1 MEFWQ
6 LGNTTV
12 RSGMR
17 LKDGVAAFV
26 EAGMTDGGIRG
37 EEGDI
42 RCRNALGRAGIV
54 KLGTDKTNSVGRK
67 WRAAMGK
74 LGFLYPEVKNKWGF
88 QQSELG
94 IMDGVTPSGYALV
107 KADTVPAIQD
117 CFLRAMSVPTLETE
131 RGTLFAPLIW
141 VLNILLELEKKS
153 GKPCISF
160 FEMAAV
166 VQVTNPDDGI
176 DEVVSR
182 ILELRILRANAASK
196 RRFDKQYFEKESG
209 DMGCNPHT
217 FKDYAD
223 MNIRYLKAS
232 GLVQA
237 YGKGIALVPEK
248 HELAESLTQ
257 VDSSQMTR
265 LELYRE
271 LCNGAHLPTDNAEIA
286 LKVLKNQ
293 LSQAKQMGL
302 LVDVDWASLNTARE
316 INAARYRIEEQISG
330 KKEEIFAH
338 EQASQW
344 EEIAKYMGMLE
355 KNKDKLVLDEENE
368 VELRIPRD
376 ERPAYLE
383 WILWRAFL
391 AIDTLVNKPY
401 EVRSFKIDQ
410 DFLPV
415 GTAPGNRPDLIAEFR
430 NFVIVIEVT
439 LSESSRQEAMEGEP
453 VRRHVA
459 DAVEKY
465 SKQGKPVFG
474 LFIAKNID
482 SNTAE
487 TFRIGV
493 WYNKED
499 KKLELNI
506 IPFTIAQFKNIFEY
520 LFRSGTASPDQ
531 MLRIM
536 TVCQKDRTLDAPLWK
551 NSINSRVEILTTEII
566 NNYEV

>member
-166 VQVTNPDDGI
+166 VQVANPDDGI

-551 NSINSRVEILTTEII
+551 NSINSRVEILTKEII

>member
-26 EAGMTDGGIRG
+26 EAGMTEGGIRG
-37 EEGDI
+37 HDGDI
-42 RCRNALGRAGIV
+42 RCRNILGRAGIV
-54 KLGTDKTNSVGRK
+54 RLGTDNTNSVGRK

-74 LGFLYPEVKNKWGF
+74 LGFLYPNVERKWGF

-117 CFLRAMSVPTLETE
+117 CFLRAMSVPTSETE
-131 RGTLFAPLIW
+131 EGTLFAPLIW

-153 GKPCISF
+153 GKPCVSF

-217 FKDYAD
+217 FRDYAD

-248 HELAESLTQ
+248 RELAESLTQ

-271 LCNGAHLPTDNAEIA
+271 LCNGAHLPTDNAETA
-286 LKVLKNQ
+286 LRVLKNQ
-293 LSQAKQMGL
+293 LSQAKQMGV
-302 LVDVDWASLNTARE
+302 LVDIDWTSLNTARE

-330 KKEEIFAH
+330 RKEEIFAH

-344 EEIAKYMGMLE
+344 EEIAEYMGMLE

-415 GTAPGNRPDLIAEFR
+415 GTAPGNRPDLVAEFR

-465 SKQGKPVFG
+465 SKQGKPVYG

-499 KKLELNI
+499 EKLELNI
-506 IPFTIAQFKNIFEY
+506 IPFTITQFKNIFEC
-520 LFRSGTASPDQ
+520 LFRSDTVSPEH

-536 TVCQKDRTLDAPLWK
+536 KICQRDRTLDAPLWK
-551 NSINSRVEILTTEII
+551 RSINSHVELITGEK
-566 NNYEV
+566 YK

>member
-74 LGFLYPEVKNKWGF
+74 LGFLYPEVKSKWGF

-459 DAVEKY
+459 DVVEKY

-551 NSINSRVEILTTEII
+551 NSINSRVEILTKEII

>member
-1 MEFWQ
+1 
-6 LGNTTV
+6 
-12 RSGMR
+12 
-17 LKDGVAAFV
+17 
-26 EAGMTDGGIRG
+26 
-37 EEGDI
+37 
-42 RCRNALGRAGIV
+42 
-54 KLGTDKTNSVGRK
+54 
-67 WRAAMGK
+67 
-74 LGFLYPEVKNKWGF
+74 
-88 QQSELG
+88 
-94 IMDGVTPSGYALV
+94 
-107 KADTVPAIQD
+107 
-117 CFLRAMSVPTLETE
+117 
-131 RGTLFAPLIW
+131 
-141 VLNILLELEKKS
+141 
-153 GKPCISF
+153 
-160 FEMAAV
+160 MAAV

-551 NSINSRVEILTTEII
+551 NSINSRVEILTKEII

>member
-17 LKDGVAAFV
+17 LKDGVAALV
-26 EAGMTDGGIRG
+26 KAGMTEGGIRG
-37 EEGDI
+37 HDGDI
-42 RCRNALGRAGIV
+42 RYRNILGRAGIV
-54 KLGTDKTNSVGRK
+54 RLGTDNTNSVGRK

-74 LGFLYPEVKNKWGF
+74 LGFLYPKVENKWGF

-209 DMGCNPHT
+209 DMGCNPQT

-223 MNIRYLKAS
+223 MNIRYLKTS

-536 TVCQKDRTLDAPLWK
+536 TICQKDRTLDAPLWK
-551 NSINSRVEILTTEII
+551 NSINSRVEILTKEII

>member
-232 GLVQA
+232 GLVQV

-415 GTAPGNRPDLIAEFR
+415 GTAPGNRPDLVAEFR

-536 TVCQKDRTLDAPLWK
+536 TICQKDRTLDAPLWK
-551 NSINSRVEILTTEII
+551 NSINSRVEILTKEII

>member
-74 LGFLYPEVKNKWGF
+74 LGFLYPEVKNRWGF

-536 TVCQKDRTLDAPLWK
+536 TICQKDRTLDAPLWK
-551 NSINSRVEILTTEII
+551 NSINSRVEILTKEII

>member
-1 MEFWQ
+1 
-6 LGNTTV
+6 
-12 RSGMR
+12 MR

-248 HELAESLTQ
+248 HDLAESLTQ

-330 KKEEIFAH
+330 KKEEIFAY

-430 NFVIVIEVT
+430 NFVIVIEAT

-465 SKQGKPVFG
+465 SKQGKPVYG

-499 KKLELNI
+499 EKLDLSI

-536 TVCQKDRTLDAPLWK
+536 TICQKDRTLDAPLWK
-551 NSINSRVEILTTEII
+551 NSINSRVEMLTREII

>member
-551 NSINSRVEILTTEII
+551 NSINSRVEILTKEII

>member
-17 LKDGVAAFV
+17 LKDGVAALV
-26 EAGMTDGGIRG
+26 EAGMTEGGIRG
-37 EEGDI
+37 HDGDI
-42 RCRNALGRAGIV
+42 RYRNILGRAGIV
-54 KLGTDKTNSVGRK
+54 RLGTDNTNSVGRK

-74 LGFLYPEVKNKWGF
+74 LGFLYPKVEKKWGF

-176 DEVVSR
+176 NEVVSR

-302 LVDVDWASLNTARE
+302 LVNVDWASLNTARE
-316 INAARYRIEEQISG
+316 INAARYRIEERISG

-383 WILWRAFL
+383 WVLWRAFL

-474 LFIAKNID
+474 LFIAKDID

-487 TFRIGV
+487 TFRTGV

-506 IPFTIAQFKNIFEY
+506 MPFTIAQFKNIFEY
-520 LFRSGTASPDQ
+520 LFCSGTASPDQ
-531 MLRIM
+531 MLRMM
-536 TVCQKDRTLDAPLWK
+536 TICQKDRTLDAPLWK
-551 NSINSRVEILTTEII
+551 NSINSRVEILTKEII
-566 NNYEV
+566 NKYEV

>member
-439 LSESSRQEAMEGEP
+439 LSESSRQEAMESEP

-551 NSINSRVEILTTEII
+551 NSINSRVEILTKEII

>member
-37 EEGDI
+37 KEGDI

-74 LGFLYPEVKNKWGF
+74 LGFLYPKVEKKWGF

-117 CFLRAMSVPTLETE
+117 CFLRAMSVPTSETE
-131 RGTLFAPLIW
+131 KGTLFAPLIW
-141 VLNILLELEKKS
+141 VLNILLELEKRS
-153 GKPCISF
+153 GEPCASF

-176 DEVVSR
+176 AEVVSR
-182 ILELRILRANAASK
+182 ILELRTLRANAASK
-196 RRFDKQYFEKESG
+196 RRFDKQYFEKESK
-209 DMGCNPHT
+209 DMRCNPHT

-232 GLVQA
+232 GLIQA
-237 YGKGIALVPEK
+237 HGKGIALVPEK
-248 HELAESLTQ
+248 HELSESLTQ
-257 VDSSQMTR
+257 IDSSHMTR
-265 LELYRE
+265 LDLYRE
-271 LCNGAHLPTDNAEIA
+271 LCNGAHLPTDNAETA
-286 LKVLKNQ
+286 LRVLKDQ
-293 LSQAKQMGL
+293 LSRAKQMGV
-302 LVDVDWASLNTARE
+302 LVEIDWSSLNTAGE

-330 KKEEIFAH
+330 KKEEIFAR

-344 EEIAKYMGMLE
+344 KEIAEYMEMLE
-355 KNKDKLVLDEENE
+355 DNKEKLVLDEENE

-415 GTAPGNRPDLIAEFR
+415 GTAPGNKPDLIAEFR

-465 SKQGKPVFG
+465 SKKGKPVYG

-499 KKLELNI
+499 EKLDLSI
-506 IPFTIAQFKNIFEY
+506 VLFTIVQFKNIFEY

-536 TVCQKDRTLDAPLWK
+536 TICQKDRTLDAPLWK
-551 NSINSRVEILTTEII
+551 NSINSRVEMLTREII
-566 NNYEV
+566 NNYGV

>member
-536 TVCQKDRTLDAPLWK
+536 AVCQKDRTLDAPLWK
-551 NSINSRVEILTTEII
+551 NSINSRVEILTKEII

>member
-536 TVCQKDRTLDAPLWK
+536 TVCQKDRTFDAPLWK
-551 NSINSRVEILTTEII
+551 NSINSRVEILTKEII

>member
-26 EAGMTDGGIRG
+26 EDGMTDGGIRG

-54 KLGTDKTNSVGRK
+54 KLGTDKTNSAGRK

-316 INAARYRIEEQISG
+316 INASRYRIEEQISG

-531 MLRIM
+531 MLHIM
-536 TVCQKDRTLDAPLWK
+536 TICQKDRTLDAPLWK
-551 NSINSRVEILTTEII
+551 KSINSRVEILTKEII

>member
-17 LKDGVAAFV
+17 LKDGVAALV
-26 EAGMTDGGIRG
+26 EAGMTEGGIRG
-37 EEGDI
+37 HDGDI
-42 RCRNALGRAGIV
+42 RYRNILGRAGIV
-54 KLGTDKTNSVGRK
+54 RLGTDNTNSVGRK

-74 LGFLYPEVKNKWGF
+74 LGFLYPKVEKKWGF

-166 VQVTNPDDGI
+166 VQDTNPDDGI
-176 DEVVSR
+176 NEVVSR

-302 LVDVDWASLNTARE
+302 LVNVDWASLNTARE
-316 INAARYRIEEQISG
+316 INAARYRIEERISG

-383 WILWRAFL
+383 WVLWRAFL

-474 LFIAKNID
+474 LFIAKDID

-487 TFRIGV
+487 TFRTGV

-506 IPFTIAQFKNIFEY
+506 MPFTIAQFKNIFEY
-520 LFRSGTASPDQ
+520 LFCSGTASPDQ
-531 MLRIM
+531 MLRMM
-536 TVCQKDRTLDAPLWK
+536 TICQKDRTLDAPLWK
-551 NSINSRVEILTTEII
+551 NSINSRVEILTKEII
-566 NNYEV
+566 NKYEV

>member
-209 DMGCNPHT
+209 DMGCNLHT

-551 NSINSRVEILTTEII
+551 NSINSRVEILTKEII

>member
-1 MEFWQ
+1 M
-6 LGNTTV
+6 
-12 RSGMR
+12 
-17 LKDGVAAFV
+17 
-26 EAGMTDGGIRG
+26 
-37 EEGDI
+37 
-42 RCRNALGRAGIV
+42 
-54 KLGTDKTNSVGRK
+54 
-67 WRAAMGK
+67 
-74 LGFLYPEVKNKWGF
+74 
-88 QQSELG
+88 
-94 IMDGVTPSGYALV
+94 
-107 KADTVPAIQD
+107 
-117 CFLRAMSVPTLETE
+117 
-131 RGTLFAPLIW
+131 
-141 VLNILLELEKKS
+141 
-153 GKPCISF
+153 
-160 FEMAAV
+160 
-166 VQVTNPDDGI
+166 
-176 DEVVSR
+176 
-182 ILELRILRANAASK
+182 
-196 RRFDKQYFEKESG
+196 
-209 DMGCNPHT
+209 
-217 FKDYAD
+217 
-223 MNIRYLKAS
+223 
-232 GLVQA
+232 QA

-551 NSINSRVEILTTEII
+551 NSINSRVEILTKEII

>member
-506 IPFTIAQFKNIFEY
+506 IPFTIAQFKNVFEY

-536 TVCQKDRTLDAPLWK
+536 TICQKDRTLDAPLWK
-551 NSINSRVEILTTEII
+551 NSINSRVEILTKEII

>member
-482 SNTAE
+482 LNTAE

-551 NSINSRVEILTTEII
+551 NSINSRVEILTKEII

>member
-42 RCRNALGRAGIV
+42 RCRNALGRARIV

-94 IMDGVTPSGYALV
+94 ILDGVTPSGYALV

-237 YGKGIALVPEK
+237 YGKGIALVTEK

-415 GTAPGNRPDLIAEFR
+415 GTAPGNSPDLIAEFR

-536 TVCQKDRTLDAPLWK
+536 TICQKDRTLDAPLWK
-551 NSINSRVEILTTEII
+551 NSINSRVEILTKEII

>member
-37 EEGDI
+37 KEGDI

-74 LGFLYPEVKNKWGF
+74 LGFLYPKVEKKWGF

-117 CFLRAMSVPTLETE
+117 CFLRAMSVPTSETE
-131 RGTLFAPLIW
+131 EGTLFAPLIW
-141 VLNILLELEKKS
+141 VLNILLELEKRS
-153 GKPCISF
+153 GEPYVSF

-176 DEVVSR
+176 AEVVSR

-196 RRFDKQYFEKESG
+196 RRFDKQYFEKESKN
-209 DMGCNPHT
+209 MGCNPHT

-237 YGKGIALVPEK
+237 HGKGIALVPEK
-248 HELAESLTQ
+248 HELSESLAQ
-257 VDSSQMTR
+257 IDSSHMTR
-265 LELYRE
+265 LDLCRE
-271 LCNGAHLPTDNAEIA
+271 LCNGAHLPTDNAETA
-286 LKVLKNQ
+286 LRVLKDQ
-293 LSQAKQMGL
+293 LSRARQMGV
-302 LVDVDWASLNTARE
+302 LVEVDWSSLNTAGE

-330 KKEEIFAH
+330 KKEEIFAR

-344 EEIAKYMGMLE
+344 EEIAEYMGMLE
-355 KNKDKLVLDEENE
+355 ENKEKLVIDEDNE

-383 WILWRAFL
+383 WILWRAVL

-465 SKQGKPVFG
+465 SRKGKPVYG

-499 KKLELNI
+499 EKLDLSI

-536 TVCQKDRTLDAPLWK
+536 TICQKDRTLDAPLWK
-551 NSINSRVEILTTEII
+551 KSINSRVEMLTREII
-566 NNYEV
+566 KNYEV

>member
-248 HELAESLTQ
+248 HDLAESLTQ

-330 KKEEIFAH
+330 KKEEIFAY

-430 NFVIVIEVT
+430 NFVIVIEAT

-465 SKQGKPVFG
+465 SKQGKPVYG

-499 KKLELNI
+499 EKLDLSI

-536 TVCQKDRTLDAPLWK
+536 TICQKDRTLDAPLWK
-551 NSINSRVEILTTEII
+551 NSINSRVEMLTREII

>member
-17 LKDGVAAFV
+17 LKDGVAALV
-26 EAGMTDGGIRG
+26 EAGMTEGGIRG
-37 EEGDI
+37 HDGDI
-42 RCRNALGRAGIV
+42 RYRNILGRAGIV
-54 KLGTDKTNSVGRK
+54 RLGTDNTNSVGRK

-74 LGFLYPEVKNKWGF
+74 LGFLYPKVEKKWGF

-257 VDSSQMTR
+257 VDSSHMTR

-536 TVCQKDRTLDAPLWK
+536 TICQKDRTLDAPLWK
-551 NSINSRVEILTTEII
+551 NSINSRVEILTKEII

>member
-37 EEGDI
+37 KEGDI

-74 LGFLYPEVKNKWGF
+74 LGFLYPKVEKKWGF

-117 CFLRAMSVPTLETE
+117 CFLRAMSVPTSETE
-131 RGTLFAPLIW
+131 EGTLFAPLIW
-141 VLNILLELEKKS
+141 VLNILLELEKRS
-153 GKPCISF
+153 GEPYVSF

-176 DEVVSR
+176 AEVVSR
-182 ILELRILRANAASK
+182 ILELRILRANATSK
-196 RRFDKQYFEKESG
+196 RRFDKQYFEKESK

-237 YGKGIALVPEK
+237 HGKGIALVPEK
-248 HELAESLTQ
+248 HELSESLAQ
-257 VDSSQMTR
+257 IDSSHMTR
-265 LELYRE
+265 LDLCRE
-271 LCNGAHLPTDNAEIA
+271 LCNGAYLPTDNAETA
-286 LKVLKNQ
+286 LRVLKDQ
-293 LSQAKQMGL
+293 LSRARQMGV
-302 LVDVDWASLNTARE
+302 LVEVDWSSLNTAGE

-330 KKEEIFAH
+330 KKEEIFAR

-344 EEIAKYMGMLE
+344 EEIAEYMGMLE
-355 KNKDKLVLDEENE
+355 ENKEKLVIDEDNE

-383 WILWRAFL
+383 WILWRAVL

-415 GTAPGNRPDLIAEFR
+415 GTAPGNKPDLIAEFR

-465 SKQGKPVFG
+465 SRKGKPVYG

-499 KKLELNI
+499 EKLDLSI

-536 TVCQKDRTLDAPLWK
+536 TICQKDRTLDAPLWK
-551 NSINSRVEILTTEII
+551 KSINSRVEMLTREII
-566 NNYEV
+566 KNYEV

>member
-141 VLNILLELEKKS
+141 GLNILLELEKKS

-551 NSINSRVEILTTEII
+551 NSINSRVEILTKEII

>member
-551 NSINSRVEILTTEII
+551 KSINSRVEILTKEII

>member
-1 MEFWQ
+1 
-6 LGNTTV
+6 
-12 RSGMR
+12 
-17 LKDGVAAFV
+17 
-26 EAGMTDGGIRG
+26 
-37 EEGDI
+37 
-42 RCRNALGRAGIV
+42 
-54 KLGTDKTNSVGRK
+54 
-67 WRAAMGK
+67 
-74 LGFLYPEVKNKWGF
+74 
-88 QQSELG
+88 
-94 IMDGVTPSGYALV
+94 MDGVTPSGYALV

-117 CFLRAMSVPTLETE
+117 CFLRAMSVPTSETE
-131 RGTLFAPLIW
+131 EGTLFAPLIW
-141 VLNILLELEKKS
+141 VLNILLELEKRS
-153 GKPCISF
+153 GEPCVSF

-176 DEVVSR
+176 TEVVSR
-182 ILELRILRANAASK
+182 ILELRTLRANAASK
-196 RRFDKQYFEKESG
+196 RRFDKQYFEKESK

-232 GLVQA
+232 GLIQA
-237 YGKGIALVPEK
+237 HGKGIALVPEK
-248 HELAESLTQ
+248 HELSESLTQ
-257 VDSSQMTR
+257 IDSSYMTR
-265 LELYRE
+265 LDLYRE
-271 LCNGAHLPTDNAEIA
+271 LCNGAHLPTDNAETA
-286 LKVLKNQ
+286 LRVLKDQ
-293 LSQAKQMGL
+293 LSRAKQMGV
-302 LVDVDWASLNTARE
+302 LVEVDWSSLNTAGE

-330 KKEEIFAH
+330 KKEEIFAR

-344 EEIAKYMGMLE
+344 EEIAEYMGMLE
-355 KNKDKLVLDEENE
+355 NNKEKLVLDEENE

-415 GTAPGNRPDLIAEFR
+415 GTAPGNKPDLIAEFH

-465 SKQGKPVFG
+465 SKKGKPVYG

-499 KKLELNI
+499 EKLDLSI
-506 IPFTIAQFKNIFEY
+506 IPFTIDQFKNIFEY

-536 TVCQKDRTLDAPLWK
+536 TICQKDRTLDAPLWK
-551 NSINSRVEILTTEII
+551 NSINSRVEMLTREII

>member
-196 RRFDKQYFEKESG
+196 RRFDKQYFEKEPG

-286 LKVLKNQ
+286 LRVLKNQ

-551 NSINSRVEILTTEII
+551 NSINSRVEILTKEII

>member
-17 LKDGVAAFV
+17 LKDGVAALV
-26 EAGMTDGGIRG
+26 KAGMTEGGIRG
-37 EEGDI
+37 HDGDI
-42 RCRNALGRAGIV
+42 RYRNILGRAGIV
-54 KLGTDKTNSVGRK
+54 RLGTDNTNSVGRK

-74 LGFLYPEVKNKWGF
+74 LGFLYPKVKNKWGF

-209 DMGCNPHT
+209 DMGCNPQT

-316 INAARYRIEEQISG
+316 INAARYRVEEQISG

-439 LSESSRQEAMEGEP
+439 LSENSRQEAMEGEP

-536 TVCQKDRTLDAPLWK
+536 TICQKDRTLDAPLWK
-551 NSINSRVEILTTEII
+551 NSINSRVEILTKEII

>member
-26 EAGMTDGGIRG
+26 EAGMTDGRIRG
-37 EEGDI
+37 KEGDI

-74 LGFLYPEVKNKWGF
+74 LGFFYPKVEKKWGF

-117 CFLRAMSVPTLETE
+117 CFLRAMSVPTSETE
-131 RGTLFAPLIW
+131 EGTLFAPLIW
-141 VLNILLELEKKS
+141 VLNILLELEKRS
-153 GKPCISF
+153 GEPCVSF

-176 DEVVSR
+176 TEVVSR
-182 ILELRILRANAASK
+182 ILELRTLRANAASK
-196 RRFDKQYFEKESG
+196 RRFDKQYFEKESK

-232 GLVQA
+232 GLIQA
-237 YGKGIALVPEK
+237 HGKGIALVPEK
-248 HELAESLTQ
+248 HELSESLTQ
-257 VDSSQMTR
+257 IDSSYMTR
-265 LELYRE
+265 LDLYRE
-271 LCNGAHLPTDNAEIA
+271 LCNGAHLPTDNAETA
-286 LKVLKNQ
+286 LRVLKDQ
-293 LSQAKQMGL
+293 LSRAKQMGV
-302 LVDVDWASLNTARE
+302 LVEVDWSSLNTAGE

-330 KKEEIFAH
+330 KKEEIFAR

-344 EEIAKYMGMLE
+344 EEIAEYMGMLE
-355 KNKDKLVLDEENE
+355 NNKEKLVLDEENE

-415 GTAPGNRPDLIAEFR
+415 GTAPGNKPDLIAEFH

-465 SKQGKPVFG
+465 SKKGKPVYG

-499 KKLELNI
+499 EKLDLSI
-506 IPFTIAQFKNIFEY
+506 IPFTIDQFKNIFEY

-536 TVCQKDRTLDAPLWK
+536 TICQKDRTLDAPLWK
-551 NSINSRVEILTTEII
+551 NSINSRVEMLTREII

>member
-474 LFIAKNID
+474 LFIAKSID

-551 NSINSRVEILTTEII
+551 NSINSRVEILTKEII

>member
-316 INAARYRIEEQISG
+316 INATRYRIEEQISG

-536 TVCQKDRTLDAPLWK
+536 TICQKDRTLDAPLWK
-551 NSINSRVEILTTEII
+551 NSINSRVEILTKEII

>member
-196 RRFDKQYFEKESG
+196 RRFDKQYFEKEPG

-551 NSINSRVEILTTEII
+551 NSINSRVEILTKEII